1 MSEKHKELLSA
12 FVDEDQ
18 NLTEFEKRLVVK
30 KLTES
35 RLERDKFSRYQLM
48 SEAIKGRVSN
58 FINPQFADNVSQRLH
73 ANKRGKTKRTLSGYM
88 QLSFRKPGIMAVLAV
103 ICIFTLSALFV
114 MNTKYMHKMFN
125 LDANINI
132 AKINDNNNLHPQIK
146 NIDQADMQK
155 NLVAHMHAKWKNALP
170 TPKLFLPPVKLV
182 GHARH

>member
-58 FINPQFADNVSQRLH
+58 FINTQIADNVSQRLH
-73 ANKRGKTKRTLSGYM
+73 ANKRGKTKRTLS
-88 QLSFRKPGIMAVLAV
+88 
-103 ICIFTLSALFV
+103 
-114 MNTKYMHKMFN
+114 
-125 LDANINI
+125 D
-132 AKINDNNNLHPQIK
+132 
-146 NIDQADMQK
+146 
-155 NLVAHMHAKWKNALP
+155 
-170 TPKLFLPPVKLV
+170 
-182 GHARH
+182 